1 MARLLIDTNAYAA
14 LLRGDGRVADELARS
29 EAVLLSPIVVGE
41 LYDGFRNRTHQ
52 KENREIFD
60 RFRGKPRTL
69 CVPITDATAEWF
81 AEIKRMLR
89 AKGKPIPTNDIWIA
103 ASCLEHGAHL
113 LSFDAHFGEIDGL
126 LRR

>member
-41 LYDGFRNRTHQ
+41 LYDGFLNGPRQ
-52 KENREIFD
+52 KENREILE
-60 RFRGKPRTL
+60 RFRAKPRTH

-89 AKGKPIPTNDIWIA
+89 AKGKPIPTNDMWIA